1 MHVHT
6 IACLS
11 IFAAATLS
19 AGPLEDLRVFLR
31 NHPGHHPVLLKVSG
45 EFQQVEE
52 SRKKTVEKLPMQS
65 VQFNVADGPSGF
77 QLTWA
82 QSFLADAVE
91 RNPAEDLSLI
101 LPNLTHA
108 SMAWLDPICLSR
120 TINPV
125 RSLQRL
131 LEVAKLKGVK
141 DDVWDGKPAQRLDLA
156 FMSTVPARY
165 RQRANTTNGTLTVW
179 IKPDGTPLASEIT
192 QRYQGLTGRFSGE
205 FSRFSSQKTT
215 YGLLED
221 RLISATLRIEER
233 VAAGWDITRT
243 VLALKVEEE
252 KP

>member
-1 MHVHT
+1 MRFHAL
-6 IACLS
+6 ACLT
-11 IFAAATLS
+11 IFAATTLS

-31 NHPGHHPVLLKVSG
+31 NHPGQNPVLLKVSG

-52 SRKKTVEKLPMQS
+52 RRNKPVEKLPAQP
-65 VQFNVADGPSGF
+65 VQFKVADGPSGF

-82 QSFLADAVE
+82 QSFLADAAE

-108 SMAWLDPICLSR
+108 STTWLDPICLSR

-131 LEVAKLKGVK
+131 LEVAKLKDVK
-141 DDVWDGKPAQRLDLA
+141 DDVWDGKPAQRLDLG
-156 FMSTVPARY
+156 FKSTVPARY
-165 RQRANTTNGTLTVW
+165 RERANTTNGTLTVW

-192 QRYQGLTGRFSGE
+192 QRYQGRTSRFFGD
-205 FSRFSSQKTT
+205 FSRFNSQKTT
-215 YGLLED
+215 YGLLQD
-221 RLISATLRIEER
+221 RLISTTQRIEER
-233 VAAGWDITRT
+233 VAAEWDITRT
-243 VLALKVEEE
+243 VLVLKVEEE